1 MDSFV
6 RNATWDTALMKE
18 VPANQ
23 GDSVEY
29 TSILKPTSPQ
39 VVSVSIDALT
49 SHLDAVQVS
58 IDGRT
63 VDPSEL
69 AHLTLT
75 GSSLMKITGR
85 VRDAQVTHTPI
96 DTLVR
101 IQTVSTLPTDTTATA
116 SGSTG
121 VVAATT
127 SSHIQFTETHFS
139 SEINNLLQIDGDG
152 LESVEY
158 VNIGGQSLR
167 PTLRDGHLFVGIPHG
182 IFAGGEYF
190 VFFQL
195 KNKQVVSED
204 VQIAFEA
211 GTGSVRIA
219 NITPNDITNDQ
230 NSVIVAQGSGFKK
243 IVSIQLNNSVILRK
257 VEFDI
262 VNDQV
267 LVLRIPKGL
276 PAGAYYLNIMDTD
289 SISEVRN
296 VFFRVHEAPA
306 DETGAIDQS

>member
-1 MDSFV
+1 
-6 RNATWDTALMKE
+6 MKE

-29 TSILKPTSPQ
+29 TSILKPASPQ
-39 VVSVSIDALT
+39 IVSVSVDALI
-49 SHLDAVQVS
+49 SHLDAVQIS
-58 IDGRT
+58 IDGRS

-85 VRDAQVTHTPI
+85 VRDAQATHVPI

-101 IQTVSTLPTDTTATA
+101 VQTVSVIPTDTTTTVSPDTA

-121 VVAATT
+121 TVAATT
-127 SSHIQFTETHFS
+127 PSHVHFTETHFS
-139 SEINNLLQIDGDG
+139 SEINNLLQIDGDD

-167 PTLRDGHLFVGIPHG
+167 PSLRDGHLFVGMPHG
-182 IFAGGEYF
+182 VFGSGEYF

-195 KNKQVVSED
+195 KNKQIVSED

-219 NITPNDITNDQ
+219 NITPNIITNNE

-276 PAGAYYLNIMDTD
+276 AAGAYYLNIMDTD

-296 VFFRVHEAPA
+296 VFFTVHEASA
-306 DETGAIDQS
+306 NEA